1 MYPLE
6 LTPEKD
12 NDEPLSDTNRVKL
25 KKSKSL
31 SDLDSAKGD
40 SGGSDGGG
48 RTKIW
53 KAAAI
58 DEDMKRE
65 LLQQE
70 KEDNEFD
77 DFRSKFK
84 KGPYKL
90 TNWRSIKGEECCE
103 ITNMN

>member
-12 NDEPLSDTNRVKL
+12 NDEPLSDTNHVKL

-31 SDLDSAKGD
+31 SDLDSDKGD

-70 KEDNEFD
+70 KEGNEFD

-90 TNWRSIKGEECCE
+90 TN
-103 ITNMN
+103 

>member
-1 MYPLE
+1 MKLYPLE

-12 NDEPLSDTNRVKL
+12 NDEPLSDTNHVKL
-25 KKSKSL
+25 MKSESL
-31 SDLDSAKGD
+31 SDLDSAK
-40 SGGSDGGG
+40 GGSDGGG

-70 KEDNEFD
+70 NEDNEFD
-77 DFRSKFK
+77 DFSSKLK
-84 KGPYKL
+84 KDPYKL
-90 TNWRSIKGEECCE
+90 TN
-103 ITNMN
+103 